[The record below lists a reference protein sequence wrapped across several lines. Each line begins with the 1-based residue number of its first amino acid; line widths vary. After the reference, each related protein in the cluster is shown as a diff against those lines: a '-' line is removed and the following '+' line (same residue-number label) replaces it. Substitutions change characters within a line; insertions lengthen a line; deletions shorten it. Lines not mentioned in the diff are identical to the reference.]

1 VNADPTIRP
10 HSLRRATIDDAD
22 VVSSLG
28 ARTFTET
35 FAHLY
40 PPEDLETFLAH
51 AYGLERTRNDLAHP
65 DKATWLLEDEDG
77 EAIGYALAGSCELP
91 HEQARPE
98 DGELKRIY
106 VLKSLQGGGRGS
118 MLLNAALNWLEKD
131 GPRPLWIGVFSE
143 NLGAQ
148 KLYGRMGFEKV
159 GEYHFKVGATRD
171 LEFILRRG

>member
-1 VNADPTIRP
+1 MNAAPTIR
-10 HSLRRATIDDAD
+10 RATVEDAD
-22 VVSSLG
+22 TVSSLG

-40 PPEDLETFLAH
+40 PPEDLETFLAY

-65 DKATWLLEDEDG
+65 DKATWLLDDEDG
-77 EAIGYALAGSCELP
+77 EAIGYALAGPCDLP
-91 HEQARPE
+91 HDEVAPA

-106 VLKSLQGGGRGS
+106 VLKSHQGGGRGS
-118 MLLNAALNWLEKD
+118 ALLTTALDWL
-131 GPRPLWIGVFSE
+131 GPRRIWIGVFSE
-143 NLGAQ
+143 NHGAQ

-159 GEYHFKVGATRD
+159 GEYFFKVGETND